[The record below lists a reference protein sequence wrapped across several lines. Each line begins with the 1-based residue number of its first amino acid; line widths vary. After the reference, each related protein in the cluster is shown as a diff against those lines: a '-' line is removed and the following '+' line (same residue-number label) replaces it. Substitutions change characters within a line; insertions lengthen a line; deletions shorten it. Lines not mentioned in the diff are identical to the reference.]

1 MDIKSSYLVDSHC
14 HLNFNDFKDD
24 FDSVLLRA
32 DESNVKI
39 MVSISTELDEIDNII
54 KISEHQPTVSQRPK
68 IKSAL
73 IVLQVF

>member
-39 MVSISTELDEIDNII
+39 MVSISTAVSYTHLTL
-54 KISEHQPTVSQRPK
+54 PTTPYV
-68 IKSAL
+68 
-73 IVLQVF
+73 